1 MASTPHRF
9 NDHSPDAAE
18 ARRSLERVAACAE
31 AADATA
37 DAAKAAYALAAGLGG
52 PTTASAA
59 AVAATRLGDAF
70 RRLTRAFD
78 RLGDVARDDPAFRFR
93 QLGRDYIEDVT
104 EGDDADHH
112 DGPPTFD
119 DRGRPITDR
128 WGRLADDPHFGIP
141 DLDDT
146 DYDICAHDTTAHTRR
161 SPTPHTTSDDHHDH
175 LDHDDPPGPRYI
187 PGHAGPP
194 ERHRN
199 I

>member
-1 MASTPHRF
+1 MASTAHRF
-9 NDHSPDAAE
+9 SSE
-18 ARRSLERVAACAE
+18 ARRSLERLAAYTE

-37 DAAKAAYALAAGLGG
+37 DAADAADALAAGLGG

-78 RLGDVARDDPAFRFR
+78 RLGDVARGDPDGRFR

-104 EGDDADHH
+104 GGDDVDYH

-119 DRGRPITDR
+119 DRGRPITDQ
-128 WGRLADDPHFGIP
+128 WGRLTDDPHFGIP
-141 DLDDT
+141 DFDDT
-146 DYDICAHDTTAHTRR
+146 AYNICAHDTTAHTRR
-161 SPTPHTTSDDHHDH
+161 SPTPHTTSDDHR
-175 LDHDDPPGPRYI
+175 DHDDPRHV
-187 PGHAGPP
+187 PGHAGHPN
-194 ERHRN
+194 RN